1 MIIEF
6 SVTNFR
12 SIHQKQVFSM
22 VASSAKSKP
31 DNIFEHSTSN
41 GDTVT
46 LTKAAVIY
54 GANASG
60 KSNMIRALWA
70 LRNLLTTSD
79 KIKINEPL
87 SAYDPFLFDAASAKE
102 PAMFE
107 IIFIA
112 KNNEKYRYSISFNAQ
127 EIIKEELF
135 SYPKS
140 KKREL
145 FTRPYEIPITDDNIH
160 IGRLGKELNYKKY
173 ETHKKLPLLSIF
185 GKASTYHKDISP
197 VYAYFE
203 GLEIGDIVN
212 SGQINRLV
220 STIKSDIQKEENG
233 WLKEK
238 IEELVRAC
246 DTQIQGFQLDKDG
259 KNFDIRSIEEVENND
274 QKQYKR
280 IENEVLFATHFV
292 YENNIKTGT
301 AYLPF
306 KEESLGT
313 NRLFA
318 LGGLMLKILKTGGT
332 IIFDELDTSLHPY
345 VSRFLVRL
353 FLNPMSNPH
362 NAQLIFTTHEPTLMD
377 RNLLRADQIWF
388 ADKSNPY
395 GKTEIFSAQ
404 DFDGVREDIPFDKW
418 YMAGKFGAIPQISEI
433 NFIAGH
439 VKEAV

>member
-1 MIIEF
+1 MIVEF

-31 DNIFEHSTSN
+31 DNIFEHNISN

-60 KSNMIRALWA
+60 KSNMMRALWA
-70 LRNLLTTSD
+70 LRNLVTTSER
-79 KIKINEPL
+79 IKINEPL
-87 SAYDPFLFDAASAKE
+87 SAYDPFLFDAVSVKE
-102 PAMFE
+102 PTMFE

-127 EIIKEELF
+127 EILKEELF
-135 SYPKS
+135 SYPKI

-145 FTRPYEIPITDDNIH
+145 FTRPYEILEKDNNIH
-160 IGRLGKELNYKKY
+160 IGRLGKELNHKKY
-173 ETHKKLPLLSIF
+173 EMHKKIPFLSLF
-185 GKASTYHKDISP
+185 GNANTYHKDISP
-197 VYAYFE
+197 VYTYFE
-203 GLEIGDIVN
+203 GLGTWNVANFGSIDM
-212 SGQINRLV
+212 LV

-246 DTQIQGFQLDKDG
+246 DTQIQGFQLDKDS
-259 KNFDIRSIEEVENND
+259 KILDLKQIEYVDKND
-274 QKQYKR
+274 QRQYK
-280 IENEVLFATHFV
+280 IVKNEVLFATHFV
-292 YENNIKTGT
+292 YENSIKTGT
-301 AYLPF
+301 ANLPF

-318 LGGLMLKILKTGGT
+318 LGGLILKTLKTGGT

-345 VSRFLVRL
+345 VSRFLVLL
-353 FLNPMSNPH
+353 FLDPMSNPH

-388 ADKSNPY
+388 ADKNPY

-418 YMAGKFGAIPQISEI
+418 YMAGKFGAIPQISKI
-433 NFIAGH
+433 NFISSHA
-439 VKEAV
+439 KEEA